1 MDGGERGEMRVGLV
15 GFGAMAR
22 ALVRC
27 LDANGGPGRLSIVS
41 ALVQPG
47 DVPLNGIACMAHT
60 VFTTD
65 SAEFWNRSPEL
76 VVECAGHSAVR
87 NFCPE
92 VLHRGHDLILISI
105 GALADAQVEATL
117 REAAAKSAS
126 RLFLPAG
133 AVGGVDFLASARLAG
148 LERVRYASRKPP
160 RAWKGTRAEQTVN
173 LDELTEAVEFFQGNA
188 REAALQY
195 PQNANVAAAIALAGI
210 GFEKTEVTLKAD
222 PSASVNEHYVVA
234 EGGFGR
240 AESRVAARPLP
251 DNPKTSWLGAL
262 SLARA
267 VLNASARVVI

>member
-1 MDGGERGEMRVGLV
+1 MENGKRMRVGLI

-27 LDANGGPGRLSIVS
+27 LDANQGAERLDIVS
-41 ALVQPG
+41 ALVQPT
-47 DVPLNGIACMAHT
+47 DVPIAGLACMSNA

-65 SAEFWNRSPEL
+65 AAEFWRQTPEL
-76 VVECAGHSAVR
+76 IVECAGHTAVR

-92 VLHRGHDLILISI
+92 ALVRGHDLILISI
-105 GALADAQVEATL
+105 GALADAATESML
-117 REAAAKSAS
+117 REAAARSKS

-160 RAWKGTRAEQTVN
+160 RAWKGTRAEQSVK
-173 LDELTEAVEFFQGNA
+173 LDELTEAVEFFRGNA
-188 REAALQY
+188 REAALQF
-195 PQNANVAAAIALAGI
+195 PQNANVAAAIALAGV
-210 GFEKTEVTLKAD
+210 GFEKTEVTLNAD
-222 PSASVNEHYVVA
+222 PSVNVNEHAVVA
-234 EGGFGR
+234 EGAFGR
-240 AESRVAARPLP
+240 AETRIAAKPLP

-267 VLNASARVVI
+267 VLNSTARVVI